1 MLLLVHFIV
10 FFIVHAFGKMEYIC
24 SQTCVWAFS
33 LLFGVESYNT
43 RILVVTLYGNH
54 PADNVIVIQTSASYI
69 VFALDDLAR

>member
-10 FFIVHAFGKMEYIC
+10 FFIVHAFGKMECIC

-43 RILVVTLYGNH
+43 RILV
-54 PADNVIVIQTSASYI
+54 
-69 VFALDDLAR
+69 

>member
-43 RILVVTLYGNH
+43 RILV
-54 PADNVIVIQTSASYI
+54 
-69 VFALDDLAR
+69 